1 LGLGFVAQNA
11 SPKGQEQERWRMCQL
26 FLNADPTLWETRL
39 RSVRMHGFST
49 SVRLEKIYWMLLEEI
64 ARRDGLSVAEILAR
78 LYEELLGAHGT
89 VENFA
94 SFLRVCCA
102 RYLMLQLAGDIPADL
117 SQPIA
122 GLDAGSILAREKR
135 RLAGAASEPALAPQ
149 TRPREA
155 RPGGLI

>member
-1 LGLGFVAQNA
+1 
-11 SPKGQEQERWRMCQL
+11 MCQL
-26 FLNADPTLWETRL
+26 FVNADPTMWETRL
-39 RSVRMHGFST
+39 RSVRMHGFAT

-78 LYEELLGAHGT
+78 LYEELLETHGV

-117 SQPIA
+117 ARPIA
-122 GLDAGSILAREKR
+122 GLDARSILAREEK
-135 RLAGAASEPALAPQ
+135 RLAAKNGER
-149 TRPREA
+149 TEEVRRREA
-155 RPGGLI
+155 QPSGMI